1 MSCTDF
7 PSTGLIPNVTTHSV
21 GSITYVWT
29 GVAWESQ
36 VNVPVGESRVIPFD
50 TLDAAINS
58 TDTSKIFAGAALN
71 LKERSTG
78 NGGGAM
84 WDVVLTS
91 SVVTNGLDIVQS
103 NAIPSLTLKLRIED
117 CIDINKMGAVGNY
130 TADSTPVI
138 ERALILFT
146 EKRLPIKGIGAFR
159 YTGTLNLPEGV
170 VFDGAGGAKIATF
183 PQTGGDKSNLR
194 PGYKDKINGF
204 SIIFDGTGSVDTY
217 STNRSDKYAS
227 FRPMVIYPYHS
238 PYQIKGVAF
247 IQDMNVL
254 DSNGVLT
261 TAENDSR
268 ATQYTAGMI
277 TQSTLS
283 THFDFTLFGYW
294 TVGGMIIHNQN
305 GGNIDPD
312 YNGFNNSLIN
322 GGLAVIGHDTA
333 AGAASEGM
341 TGNRFVETGI
351 YGADHHNRPDGYY
364 DVPVFYIDGF
374 LLGTAAGIRGTNFT
388 ACNLRGYANNAVVTD
403 HCDDLGF
410 VNTVT
415 EFSTLP
421 GVPNA
426 DQEGKFIGT
435 TNTKRFLAVN
445 LPSTGGI
452 GMNEY
457 INSIT
462 GPFQVMGA
470 GGFDNATFG
479 KDGGG
484 IRLSGTSGDSRVQF
498 TDNLSST
505 VTGWVIQKDV
515 SAGDT
520 LNLLYDNSLTGT
532 FNKDGGMRN
541 GLFGMPQGNLTIS
554 SGEVTLGTFN
564 YIAVNGEGGSADT
577 LQTINGGKYNGEIV
591 ILRPALTT
599 VDITVSESG
608 GNIRLGPELDFV
620 MDNSQDRLT
629 LQYDGINWVEL
640 SRSSNGE

>member
-1 MSCTDF
+1 
-7 PSTGLIPNVTTHSV
+7 

-58 TDTSKIFAGAALN
+58 TDTSKIFAGASLN

-84 WDVVLTS
+84 WDVVEAST
-91 SVVTNGLDIVQS
+91 VTPNGFDIVQS
-103 NAIPSLTLKLRIED
+103 SVIPALSLKLRLEGY
-117 CIDINKMGAVGNY
+117 IDLNKIGGTGNY
-130 TADSTPVI
+130 TIDSTPAI
-138 ERALILFT
+138 DRAMQLFS
-146 EKRLPIKGIGAFR
+146 EKSLPITGTGIFR

-170 VFDGAGGAKIATF
+170 LFEGTGGAKIATF
-183 PQTGGDKSNLR
+183 PQTGGDKSKLR

-217 STNRSDKYAS
+217 NTNRSDNYSS
-227 FRPMVIYPYHS
+227 FKPMVIYPYHA
-238 PYQIKGVAF
+238 PYQLKGVAF
-247 IQDMNVL
+247 IQDMDVL
-254 DSNGVLT
+254 DSSGVLT
-261 TAENDSR
+261 TAANDNR
-268 ATQYTAGMI
+268 ATQYTAGMV

-322 GGLAVIGHDTA
+322 GGLAIIGHDTA

-374 LLGTAAGIRGTNFT
+374 LLGSAAGIRGTNFT
-388 ACNLRGYANNAVVTD
+388 ACNLRGYANDAVVTD

-435 TNTKRFLAVN
+435 ANTKRFLAVN

-457 INSIT
+457 ISSIT

-470 GGFDNATFG
+470 GGFDNVAFG

-484 IRLSGTSGDSRVQF
+484 VRLSGLNGDSRVQF
-498 TDNLSST
+498 TNNFSSS
-505 VTGWVIQKDV
+505 VSGWVLQKDL
-515 SAGDT
+515 STGDT
-520 LNLLYDNSLTGT
+520 LNLLYDNAISGT
-532 FNKDGGMRN
+532 FDKAGGMRN
-541 GLFGMPQGNLTIS
+541 GLLGMPQGSLTIN
-554 SGEVTLGTFN
+554 SGEVSLGTFN
-564 YIAVNGEGGSADT
+564 YIA
-577 LQTINGGKYNGEIV
+577 ING
-591 ILRPALTT
+591 
-599 VDITVSESG
+599 
-608 GNIRLGPELDFV
+608 
-620 MDNSQDRLT
+620 
-629 LQYDGINWVEL
+629 
-640 SRSSNGE
+640 